1 MLIACNRISH
11 TADINFIGANVPIQS
26 HPQTRSDALRTRLT
40 VLLVIASIGLTASCA
55 GIAGSSKD
63 TQPSTGPA
71 AQTITISPTT
81 LTLRAGATQQFTAAV
96 TGVTNPQ
103 ISWLVNGIQNGTPLV
118 GSFAPTDGMVAQYT
132 APSQI
137 PSPNP
142 LTITATVSSA
152 SSLASTASLTVENPM
167 PQLSSISPSQ
177 LGIGSFAITASGNGF
192 VSGATVNFGSTALQT
207 TFVSST
213 KLTAVGTAASSQAG
227 NVAVTVT
234 NPNPGS
240 ATSGSLNAQV
250 LTGPATA
257 PQISANPVSITVPAG
272 GAATVVLTTTGTPQP
287 AVNCSVEGQ
296 GTAQL
301 SGETLTYTGPNTVPA
316 DGHDTITCTATT
328 AAGSASAQIVA
339 NISTSVA
346 GYNGPIPST
355 LFGLHYINAASW
367 PAIYFGAQ
375 GKMPGTTWPTLE
387 AASGQFN
394 WTRLDLLVASAKAHG
409 IGVMYSSAGAPQW
422 AVANSSTCTPDPFSG
437 LPTCTGNVVNLAD
450 WDAFVTALVTRYRGQ
465 IQIYEL
471 WNEPQNSFSGTVPQM
486 VALTQHEHDI
496 IRTLDPSAT
505 ILSPS
510 IVSWGYQYMDS
521 YFAAGGT
528 LDVDGIAF
536 HSYPDP
542 TNDIPETI
550 TGSLISTLRTVMTKY
565 GLANKPMWDTE
576 GSWGYASAG
585 AITDPTLRA
594 AFVARHYLL
603 HWSMGISRFYWYC
616 WDDPNIG
623 TLSTPGAAPSQPAIA
638 YQQVYAWMHGAVLA
652 QPCSD
657 NGASSPYHAIYS
669 CELTRSGGSAML
681 AVWNTEGDSTYTAPT
696 QYLHYRD
703 LSGNVSSV
711 PSNHQ
716 VTIGVKPILLENF

>member
-1 MLIACNRISH
+1 MS
-11 TADINFIGANVPIQS
+11 VQS
-26 HPQTRSDALRTRLT
+26 RVQTRSDKLRTHLT
-40 VLLVIASIGLTASCA
+40 LLLTTVSIGLTVSCA
-55 GIAGSSKD
+55 GIAGSSKP
-63 TQPSTGPA
+63 TQPSTGPGV
-71 AQTITISPTT
+71 QTIAIAPTT
-81 LTLRAGATQQFTAAV
+81 LNVRAGSTQQFTATV
-96 TGVTNPQ
+96 TGVDSPQ
-103 ISWLVNGIQNGTPLV
+103 ITWLVNGIQNGSVSV
-118 GSFAPTDGMVAQYT
+118 GSIAPTDGLVAQYT

-142 LTITATVSSA
+142 LTITATVNSA
-152 SSLASTASLTVENPM
+152 SSLSSTATLTVVNPM

-177 LGIGSFAITASGNGF
+177 LGIGSFTITALGSGF

-207 TFVSST
+207 TFVSAT
-213 KLTAVGTAASSQAG
+213 KLTAAGTAASSQAG

-240 ATSGSLNAQV
+240 ATSASLNAQV
-250 LTGPATA
+250 LAGPATA
-257 PQISANPVSITVPAG
+257 PQISANPVSLNVPAG
-272 GAATVVLTTTGTPQP
+272 GAATVVLTTTGTPAP
-287 AVNCSVEGQ
+287 TVTCSVAGQ

-301 SGETLTYTGPNTVPA
+301 SGSALTYTAPNTIPE
-316 DGHDTITCTATT
+316 DGHDTISCTATT
-328 AAGSASAQIVA
+328 AAGAATAQIIA

-355 LFGLHYINAASW
+355 LFGMHYINAASW
-367 PAIYFGAQ
+367 PAVSFGAQ
-375 GKMPGTTWPTLE
+375 GKMPGTTWPSLE
-387 AASGQFN
+387 PASGQFN
-394 WTRLDLLVASAKAHG
+394 WARLDQLIASAKAHN
-409 IGVMYSSAGAPQW
+409 IGVMYSTAGVPKWAAASA
-422 AVANSSTCTPDPFSG
+422 STCTPDPFSG
-437 LPTCTGNVVNLAD
+437 LPTCTGNVANLAD
-450 WDAFVTALVTRYRGQ
+450 WDAFVTALVTRYKGE

-496 IRTLDPSAT
+496 IRTLDPAAT

-510 IVSWGYQYMDS
+510 IVSWGYQYMAS

-528 LDVDGIAF
+528 TDVDAVAF

-542 TNDIPETI
+542 TNDIPESI
-550 TGSLISTLRTVMTKY
+550 TGSLLSTLRTVMTTY

-576 GSWGYASAG
+576 SSWGYASAG

-623 TLSTPGAAPSQPAIA
+623 TLFTPGAAPLQPAIA
-638 YQQVYAWMHGAVLA
+638 YQQVYNWMHGAVLT

-657 NGASSPYHAIYS
+657 NGASSSYHAIYS
-669 CELTRSGGSAML
+669 CELTRTGGSEML
-681 AVWNTEGDSTYTAPT
+681 AVWNTEGNSVYSAPT

-703 LSGNVSSV
+703 LSGNVFSM

-716 VTIGVKPILLENF
+716 VTIGIKPILLENF

>member
-1 MLIACNRISH
+1 M
-11 TADINFIGANVPIQS
+11 
-26 HPQTRSDALRTRLT
+26 RTRLT
-40 VLLVIASIGLTASCA
+40 LLLIVASIGLTASCA
-55 GIAGSSKD
+55 GIAGSKD
-63 TQPSTGPA
+63 TQPSIGPA
-71 AQTITISPTT
+71 AQTITISPST
-81 LTLRAGATQQFTAAV
+81 LTIRAGATQQFTAVV
-96 TGVTNPQ
+96 TGASNPQ
-103 ISWLVNGIQNGTPLV
+103 ITWLVNGIQNGSVSV
-118 GSFAPTDGMVAQYT
+118 GSIAPTDGLVAQYT

-137 PSPNP
+137 PTSNP
-142 LTITATVSSA
+142 LTITASVSST
-152 SSLASTASLTVENPM
+152 SSLSSTATLTVENPV
-167 PQLSSISPSQ
+167 PQLASISPSQ
-177 LGIGSFAITASGNGF
+177 VGIGSFTITASGNSF
-192 VSGATVNFGSTALQT
+192 VSGAKVNFGSTALQT

-213 KLTAVGTAASSQAG
+213 TLTAVGTAASSQAG
-227 NVAVTVT
+227 NVSVTVT

-240 ATSGSLNAQV
+240 ATSGSLSAQV
-250 LTGPATA
+250 LTSSPAP
-257 PQISANPVSITVPAG
+257 PQISANPVTVTVPAG
-272 GAATVVLTTTGTPQP
+272 GAANVVLTTTGTPAP
-287 AVNCSVEGQ
+287 TVDCSIAGQ

-301 SGETLTYTGPNTVPA
+301 SGSTLTYTGPTIIPE
-316 DGHDTITCTATT
+316 DGHDTISCAATS
-328 AAGSASAQIVA
+328 AAGSATAQIVA
-339 NISTSVA
+339 NISTAVA

-355 LFGLHYINAASW
+355 FFGLHYINAASW
-367 PAIYFGAQ
+367 PSIYFGAQ
-375 GKMPGTTWPTLE
+375 GKMPGTTWPSVE
-387 AASGQFN
+387 PASGQFN
-394 WTRLDLLVASAKAHG
+394 WTRLDLLVANAKAHG
-409 IGVMYSSAGAPQW
+409 IGVMYSTAGAPQW
-422 AVANSSTCTPDPFSG
+422 AVANGSTCTPDPFSG
-437 LPTCTGNVVNLAD
+437 SPSCTANVVNLAD
-450 WDAFVTALVTRYRGQ
+450 WDAFVTALVTRYQGQ

-528 LDVDGIAF
+528 VDVDGIAF

-542 TNDIPETI
+542 SNDIPETI
-550 TGSLISTLRTVMTKY
+550 TGSLLSTVRTVMTKY

-585 AITDPTLRA
+585 AITDPNLRA

-623 TLSTPGAAPSQPAIA
+623 TLFTPGAAPSQPAVA
-638 YQQVYAWMHGAVLA
+638 YQQVYSWMHGAALT

-657 NGASSPYHAIYS
+657 NGASSSYHAIYS
-669 CELTRSGGSAML
+669 CELTRSGGSATL
-681 AVWNTEGDSTYTAPT
+681 AVWNTEGDSTYSVPA
-696 QYLHYRD
+696 QYIHYRD
-703 LSGNVSSV
+703 LAGNVSSV